1 MAKEN
6 IAFMVNLRKNTVPDS
21 DMFGRYYPEAESKE
35 TLSTKGFAK
44 HVSDHGGTLVSY
56 ELMQM
61 VLAGIVKCL
70 KEYMSQ
76 GQPVKLD
83 GLGTFRPTVTSVTG
97 GAASIEE
104 ALQKGVNNMVA
115 GVNFV
120 FIPEN
125 AQGEEI
131 TSKKFKDQCS
141 LQFAYLVETIK
152 KVIGGKEKSYTL
164 RTPLSAWG
172 IVQSEDEGTG
182 EEGGTSQN
190 GETSGSGSSQSGS
203 NTGGSQNSG
212 SGSQNGGSTN
222 GGSTNSGSN
231 SGSGTNTGGSTGGN
245 TSGNSGSQSGTEG
258 DYRLVIYK
266 YGNGTSTVTDD
277 SEQEINSND
286 NVHSGSNVN
295 ISVVPVEGKEPI
307 AKVNGNRITLTEND
321 GTYTGSFQMPTK
333 GTVLEILT
341 EPDEWDYADQN

>member
-190 GETSGSGSSQSGS
+190 GGTSGSGSSQSGS

-212 SGSQNGGSTN
+212 TGSVTPSAPKLTI
-222 GGSTNSGSN
+222 SRS
-231 SGSGTNTGGSTGGN
+231 
-245 TSGNSGSQSGTEG
+245 
-258 DYRLVIYK
+258 
-266 YGNGTSTVTDD
+266 GNGTSSVSANGNAVSSGSELQAGTEVSISVTPAEGTVPTA
-277 SEQEINSND
+277 ILN
-286 NVHSGSNVN
+286 GSNV
-295 ISVVPVEGKEPI
+295 V
-307 AKVNGNRITLTEND
+307 LTENS
-321 GTYTGSFQMPTK
+321 GVYTGSFQMPSGNATLAINSG
-333 GTVLEILT
+333 GTSGS
-341 EPDEWDYADQN
+341 DGGDAN

>member
-44 HVSDHGGTLVSY
+44 HVADHGGTLVSY

-190 GETSGSGSSQSGS
+190 GGTSGSGSSQSGS
-203 NTGGSQNSG
+203 YTGGSQNSG
-212 SGSQNGGSTN
+212 SGTQSGGSTN
-222 GGSTNSGSN
+222 GGSTNSG
-231 SGSGTNTGGSTGGN
+231 
-245 TSGNSGSQSGTEG
+245 GNSGSESGTEG

-307 AKVNGNRITLTEND
+307 AKVNGNRITLTENE
-321 GTYTGSFQMPTK
+321 GTYIGSFQMPTK

>member
-6 IAFMVNLRKNTVPDS
+6 IAFLVNLRKNTVSGS
-21 DMFGRYYPEAESKE
+21 DMEGRYYPEAESKE

-44 HVSDHGGTLVSY
+44 HVADHGGTLVSY
-56 ELMQM
+56 ELMQL

-104 ALQKGVNNMVA
+104 ALRMGVNNMVQ

-141 LQFAYLVETIK
+141 LQFAYLVETFYKTIGDK
-152 KVIGGKEKSYTL
+152 KKSYTL
-164 RTPLSAWG
+164 RTPLSAWD
-172 IVQSEDEGTG
+172 IAQADDEGTNENG
-182 EEGGTSQN
+182 DTSDN
-190 GETSGSGSSQSGS
+190 SSSQSGS
-203 NTGGSQNSG
+203 NTEGNSG
-212 SGSQNGGSTN
+212 SGSGSGGENQTGGDDTPGDTGNEVPNGGSD
-222 GGSTNSGSN
+222 SSSGA
-231 SGSGTNTGGSTGGN
+231 
-245 TSGNSGSQSGTEG
+245 G
-258 DYRLVIYK
+258 D
-266 YGNGTSTVTDD
+266 
-277 SEQEINSND
+277 E
-286 NVHSGSNVN
+286 
-295 ISVVPVEGKEPI
+295 
-307 AKVNGNRITLTEND
+307 
-321 GTYTGSFQMPTK
+321 
-333 GTVLEILT
+333 
-341 EPDEWDYADQN
+341 

>member
-182 EEGGTSQN
+182 KEGGTSRN
-190 GETSGSGSSQSGS
+190 GGTSGSGSSQSGS

-212 SGSQNGGSTN
+212 RDAFCTQADH
-222 GGSTNSGSN
+222 
-231 SGSGTNTGGSTGGN
+231 
-245 TSGNSGSQSGTEG
+245 QSF
-258 DYRLVIYK
+258 R
-266 YGNGTSTVTDD
+266 
-277 SEQEINSND
+277 
-286 NVHSGSNVN
+286 
-295 ISVVPVEGKEPI
+295 
-307 AKVNGNRITLTEND
+307 
-321 GTYTGSFQMPTK
+321 
-333 GTVLEILT
+333 
-341 EPDEWDYADQN
+341 